1 MFQFLLNM
9 WKMHRLTVE
18 QVDAAVALGRIT
30 AEQADVIKAA

>member
-18 QVDAAVALGRIT
+18 QVDAAVTLGRIT
-30 AEQADVIKAA
+30 AAQAEVIKAS